1 MREDLG
7 FRNTT
12 PLLWLRHRCAEA
24 AWCKRMTRAGL
35 ALSRWGVTA
44 TLSICFFM
52 SYLDRLI
59 LRSEEHTSEL
69 QSLMRI
75 SYAVFCLKQ
84 KKSTKYKKVN
94 IHNVEKKHLKILP
107 KIITV

>member
-44 TLSICFFM
+44 TLSI
-52 SYLDRLI
+52 
-59 LRSEEHTSEL
+59 RSEEHTSEL

-75 SYAVFCLKQ
+75 SYAVFCLK
-84 KKSTKYKKVN
+84 KKKLHIYYQRYNDILPMTKENTHNINTKYAS
-94 IHNVEKKHLKILP
+94 E
-107 KIITV
+107 